1 MFISPVTLQSGPN
14 QPLPSNQQDKDTAFS
29 GVLDTEQTRTR
40 RNGISEG
47 LAMSLEDQ
55 ARLYRQ
61 EQLLSNPGAK
71 SFDYSTGAILDGG
84 EMGWDSRIVKDIED
98 SILNFRNFFLN
109 GVSGAPKFGMN
120 MDGTLEQRESSP
132 GLLESLVNFLKDL
145 GSALTFGALQADA
158 PEQKHSIG
166 LSFAISKLK
175 EAVGA
180 DLIGGVAGSLIQ
192 MGEDLILA
200 GWNLTE
206 CVGDIFLG
214 GFDPGQKTIDTIF
227 DNGQVAID
235 YITDVMPGGEA
246 WMRVHAYDLLEG
258 EFPVIYNLKRPE
270 HLMDDPRWQEIQ
282 NTPFRKAIETI
293 GSLLAD
299 AALIF
304 TISQA
309 ITSSDCRH
317 EALPPDAAA
326 KRSSHSA
333 HVMAYGHAVQ
343 TRSHLSNC

>member
-1 MFISPVTLQSGPN
+1 MSISPITLRSDSRLP
-14 QPLPSNQQDKDTAFS
+14 PPSNQQVRDTAFS
-29 GVLDTEQTRTR
+29 GILDTEQARTR
-40 RNGISEG
+40 GGRDISDG
-47 LAMSLEDQ
+47 LTMNIEDQ
-55 ARLYRQ
+55 ILLYRQ

-71 SFDYSTGAILDGG
+71 SFDYHAGAMVDSSK
-84 EMGWDSRIVKDIED
+84 MGWDSRIVKDIED
-98 SILNFRNFFLN
+98 SILNFRDFFLN
-109 GVSGAPKFGMN
+109 GVSGAPKFAIN
-120 MDGTLEQRESSP
+120 TDGALEQEKSSP

-145 GSALTFGALQADA
+145 GNALTFGTLQADTPGLGHA
-158 PEQKHSIG
+158 TGG
-166 LSFAISKLK
+166 LSFVISKLK

-206 CVGDIFLG
+206 SVGDIFMG
-214 GFDPGQKTIDTIF
+214 GFDPGKKTVDTIF

-235 YITDVMPGGEA
+235 YITDVLPGGEA
-246 WMRVHAYDLLEG
+246 WMRVHAYDFSEG
-258 EFPVIYNLKRPE
+258 EFPVIYNLKRPK
-270 HLMDDPRWQEIQ
+270 HLPDDPRWQEIQ
-282 NTPFRKAIETI
+282 NTPFRKAIETV

-317 EALPPDAAA
+317 EALSPDVTA
-326 KRSSHSA
+326 KHSNHFA
-333 HVMAYGHAVQ
+333 PVMPHAW
-343 TRSHLSNC
+343 H